1 MLQKIF
7 MKEDWYQL
15 TDLHKTMDNNI
26 LRSKQMIFFAD
37 GMMDKIKYK
46 KTRIMW
52 FGFLNSGGE
61 RGIRTLETL

>member
-1 MLQKIF
+1 MPLPKAI
-7 MKEDWYQL
+7 
-15 TDLHKTMDNNI
+15 DNNI
-26 LRSKQMIFFAD
+26 LRSKQIIFFTD

-61 RGIRTLETL
+61 RGSLNMVISYWK